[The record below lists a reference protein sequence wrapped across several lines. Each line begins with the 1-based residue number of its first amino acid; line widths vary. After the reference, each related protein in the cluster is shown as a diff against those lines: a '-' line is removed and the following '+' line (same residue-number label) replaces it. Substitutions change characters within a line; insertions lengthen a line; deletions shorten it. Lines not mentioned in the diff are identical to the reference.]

1 MRDIFLVLILL
12 AFVISSFRVPYFMAL
27 GYLWVDFLQ
36 PQRMGYYLFN
46 QLPVAMILGA
56 GAFLAYIL
64 FDRERRL
71 RLDTLQVL
79 VLLLVGWATLATFGW
94 GEVDG
99 SAKWDWVSKAL
110 LFSVFLPFVLTN
122 RVRIEAALAVM
133 IFSMSAITISGGLK
147 TLMGGGGYGTL
158 SLLTSASIGLY
169 ESSTLA
175 ALCCAMIPVVWWF
188 YRHNSLVPPTRLTF
202 LLAAGIIASFL
213 LVIVGAE
220 ARTGL
225 VALALLAG
233 LIWLGSRRKLL
244 IACGMGLALVAA
256 LPFVPQSFLER
267 MSTIESFEADQSAS
281 TRIAVWKWTLD
292 YVGGNPLGG
301 GFDVYKI
308 NNVSITLQETTGSE
322 DNRSTTIR
330 TVTDRARAFHSS
342 YFEVLGELGVPGFT
356 MWVSLLIMFYLSAR
370 RMSRSDKQGRKEM
383 RKSSAEAADDDAT
396 TVWVASFGRAMLKFL
411 PVYMVGALFIGVAF
425 NAVFYDLLAVF
436 IAVKTVAARTFET
449 QKAVA
454 GKPRRHAR
462 RSSGEAAARG
472 V

>member
-158 SLLTSASIGLY
+158 SLLVSNNTGLY
-169 ESSTLA
+169 EGSILSTVG
-175 ALCCAMIPVVWWF
+175 CATIPLVWWL
-188 YRHNSLVPPTRLTF
+188 YKNNSFVPPSKITF
-202 LLAAGIIASFL
+202 LLASGLSLSFIL
-213 LVIVGAE
+213 ITFGSE

-225 VALALLAG
+225 LALGVL
-233 LIWLGSRRKLL
+233 LVILWWQSKRKILYATAISIAFLL
-244 IACGMGLALVAA
+244 A
-256 LPFVPQSFLER
+256 LPFVPKSFTDR
-267 MSTIESFEADQSAS
+267 MDTIGSFQADQSAS
-281 TRIAVWKWTLD
+281 TRIAVWNWTLD
-292 YVGGNPLGG
+292 YLKDNPLGG
-301 GFDVYKI
+301 GFDLYKI
-308 NNVSITLQETTGSE
+308 NSVEVTLVETSGSE
-322 DNRSTTIR
+322 DSTNTTYR
-330 TVTDRARAFHSS
+330 TVTDKARAFHSS
-342 YFEVLGELGVPGFT
+342 YFEVLGETGYIGFFI
-356 MWVSLLIMFYLSAR
+356 WSSIMVVFYLSGMR
-370 RMSRSDKQGRKEM
+370 LHKKNKDIVEEQGSDRV
-383 RKSSAEAADDDAT
+383 SDAE
-396 TVWVASFGRAMLKFL
+396 WCSSFGRAIMIYV
-411 PVYMVGALFIGVAF
+411 PVLMTGSLFVGIAFQPALFNIVALT
-425 NAVFYDLLAVF
+425 V
-436 IAVKTVAARTFET
+436 AVKNYQFSKLEPYQRGA
-449 QKAVA
+449 KATRSRNA
-454 GKPRRHAR
+454 SLRGRRVSA
-462 RSSGEAAARG
+462 
-472 V
+472 